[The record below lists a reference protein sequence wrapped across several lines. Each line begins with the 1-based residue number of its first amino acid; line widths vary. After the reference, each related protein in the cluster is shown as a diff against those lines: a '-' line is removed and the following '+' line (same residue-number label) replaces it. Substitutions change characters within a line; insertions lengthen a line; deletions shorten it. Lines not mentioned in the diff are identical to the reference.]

1 MNRFE
6 RGTVLT
12 AINEIMAS
20 IIFYLNQYD
29 KKVSKEVEYLFE
41 NADWIQFFKKKPKSI
56 VYYDYD
62 ENYCDEDED
71 EDGMSG
77 TISSPSPVSS
87 VDND

>member
-12 AINEIMAS
+12 AINEIFAS

-41 NADWIQFFKKKPKSI
+41 NADWIQFLKKQQKSI

-71 EDGMSG
+71 GMSG
-77 TISSPSPVSS
+77 TISSPSPISS